1 MRCEHE
7 AVVHEGPYKGT
18 MARMEYDNIWALG
31 PNCGV
36 DKLDAIIK
44 AAELCNYY
52 GLGRYK
58 AQV

>member
-1 MRCEHE
+1 MNTKQSSEKDPTK
-7 AVVHEGPYKGT
+7 ALI
-18 MARMEYDNIWALG
+18 ARMEYDNLWALG

-52 GLGRYK
+52 GLTQQ
-58 AQV
+58 APA